1 VLWQPAQK
9 ADERRQTIDVEN
21 VIRWRLQYSGPGE
34 STDAKTG
41 RKNLGKRR
49 ICCPIPP
56 EVHLLMFDWKERG
69 GPVQL
74 RSITPGAIRTTPQRP
89 WEPASAPT
97 AECIQKSVCWIFR
110 RIAGRSTLRAIMRN
124 LAAALIWASVLTF
137 VMATILVIV
146 SAESL
151 ARIGI
156 RTGPEGLSRA
166 SSNLAL
172 IAIALGVWFRSDS
185 DDSGGDV

>member
-1 VLWQPAQK
+1 
-9 ADERRQTIDVEN
+9 
-21 VIRWRLQYSGPGE
+21 
-34 STDAKTG
+34 
-41 RKNLGKRR
+41 
-49 ICCPIPP
+49 
-56 EVHLLMFDWKERG
+56 
-69 GPVQL
+69 
-74 RSITPGAIRTTPQRP
+74 
-89 WEPASAPT
+89 
-97 AECIQKSVCWIFR
+97 
-110 RIAGRSTLRAIMRN
+110 MRN